1 MQTLAHSTA
10 FLCGMWDLREGL
22 FSSFRWGL
30 TKELLQFLYISWWF
44 RFFTEIHFWKWE
56 SDPSVWPF
64 IQILPYGTFEK
75 SIINSI
81 AFLTSG
87 GLYEEWKTCME
98 NSNNFLIVWCKKLSI
113 TVDDSKCNRL
123 WYILYIYIYS
133 WTQFWQWWRSLSRWR
148 PPTAASRARLR
159 PRPPQARV
167 STSQLAR
174 WAHVTHPSML
184 NIPSHQAIWYI
195 QTPVSSSIWK
205 ISTKLFHPKSTEWRE
220 LSFFIF
226 TSQIK
231 TWFSCIRVKI
241 CYLALLLKVMV
252 MDFQFFGGNLL
263 GPPRTIP

>member
-123 WYILYIYIYS
+123 WYILYIYIFLNS
-133 WTQFWQWWRSLSRWR
+133 VLTMMEEPQPLAPAHSSLKS
-148 PPTAASRARLR
+148 PAPA
-159 PRPPQARV
+159 P
-167 STSQLAR
+167 ST
-174 WAHVTHPSML
+174 PSKSV
-184 NIPSHQAIWYI
+184 NFTIS
-195 QTPVSSSIWK
+195 PVSSCYPSIHAK
-205 ISTKLFHPKSTEWRE
+205 HPITSGH
-220 LSFFIF
+220 LIYPNSCFIF
-226 TSQIK
+226 N
-231 TWFSCIRVKI
+231 
-241 CYLALLLKVMV
+241 LKN
-252 MDFQFFGGNLL
+252 FN
-263 GPPRTIP
+263 